1 MLKLAAQ
8 QLADGVQL
16 PVAALFET
24 LALSRASYYRHLV
37 NPVPADT
44 GLELRDHLQRL
55 ALEWPQYGYRRITAE
70 RHRQGITAN
79 HKHVL
84 RLMREDN
91 LLCLR
96 KRRFISTTDSRH
108 SLTIYPNLVPDLTLS
123 SINQLWVADIT
134 YIRLSREFIYL
145 AVILDAYS
153 RRCIGWALEPYPGAE
168 LALEAL
174 HMALASR
181 PAVPSLV
188 HHSDRGVQYASS
200 VYTELLKEQG
210 IRISMSRPGNPYDN
224 AQAERFMRTLKYEEV
239 YLFEY
244 ERGAEARARISHFL
258 EEVYNQK
265 RLHSAIG
272 YLPPAEYEQ
281 QLCQTTDA

>member
-1 MLKLAAQ
+1 MLKLATQ
-8 QLADGVQL
+8 QLSDGAQL
-16 PVAALFET
+16 PVAALLET
-24 LALSRASYYRHLV
+24 LALSRATHYRHLAS
-37 NPVPADT
+37 PLPADPDM
-44 GLELRDHLQRL
+44 ELRDHIQRL

-70 RHRQGITAN
+70 LHRQGITSN
-79 HKHVL
+79 HKRVL

-96 KRRFISTTDSRH
+96 KPRFISTTDSRH
-108 SLTIYPNLVPDLTLS
+108 SLAIYPNLVPELTLT

-134 YIRLSREFIYL
+134 YIRLLREFVYL

-153 RRCIGWALEPYPGAE
+153 RRCIGWALEPY
-168 LALEAL
+168 LEADIAVEAL
-174 HMALASR
+174 RMALATR
-181 PAVPSLV
+181 KVEPGLV
-188 HHSDRGVQYASS
+188 HHSDRGVQYASA
-200 VYTELLKEQG
+200 VYTDLLKEQA
-210 IRISMSRPGNPYDN
+210 IRISMSRCRNPYDN

-244 ERGAEARARISHFL
+244 ETVAEARARISHFL

-281 QLCQTTDA
+281 QLCQTTSA

>member
-8 QLADGVQL
+8 QLADGSPL
-16 PVAALFET
+16 PVVSLCGT
-24 LALSRASYYRHLV
+24 LELSRATHYRHLAT
-37 NPVPADT
+37 PPPADPDM
-44 GLELRDHLQRL
+44 ELRDQIQRV

-70 RHRQGITAN
+70 LHRQGVEVN
-79 HKHVL
+79 HKRVL
-84 RLMREDN
+84 RLMGEDN

-96 KRRFISTTDSRH
+96 KRHFRTTTDSRH
-108 SLTIYPNLVPDLTLS
+108 SLMIYPNLVPELQLT

-134 YIRLSREFIYL
+134 YIRLAREFVYL

-153 RRCIGWALEPYPGAE
+153 RRCIGWALEPY
-168 LALEAL
+168 LEAQL
-174 HMALASR
+174 AVEALRMALATR
-181 PAVPSLV
+181 KVERGLV
-188 HHSDRGVQYASS
+188 HDSDRGVQYASS
-200 VYTELLKEQG
+200 VYTDLLKEHG
-210 IRISMSRPGNPYDN
+210 IRISMSRSGNPYDN

-244 ERGAEARARISHFL
+244 EAMAEARARISHFL

-281 QLCQTTDA
+281 QLGQTTDA